1 MKRVLDYQKGPEE
14 ICLRCDAI
22 TCLVTTAELYDRI
35 FDSKQDDQYSEACAN
50 ILRDVSSVTKG
61 LQENEYY
68 LLDPYIGVCWNEV
81 VKLMRKYWKPAC
93 IEGLPSSDGSEK
105 GGAAEASPQDSGI
118 DQILRS
124 NAQLVIKSR
133 LVPAGPSSLCAKL
146 VAMNEKLRTRCPDR
160 VAPDEVNQVFRY

>member
-35 FDSKQDDQYSEACAN
+35 LDSKQDDQYSEACAS

-68 LLDPYIGVCWNEV
+68 LLDPYIGVSSACYVTTSRKLIAMNAV
-81 VKLMRKYWKPAC
+81 V
-93 IEGLPSSDGSEK
+93 
-105 GGAAEASPQDSGI
+105 
-118 DQILRS
+118 LRS
-124 NAQLVIKSR
+124 VGTKW
-133 LVPAGPSSLCAKL
+133 
-146 VAMNEKLRTRCPDR
+146 
-160 VAPDEVNQVFRY
+160 